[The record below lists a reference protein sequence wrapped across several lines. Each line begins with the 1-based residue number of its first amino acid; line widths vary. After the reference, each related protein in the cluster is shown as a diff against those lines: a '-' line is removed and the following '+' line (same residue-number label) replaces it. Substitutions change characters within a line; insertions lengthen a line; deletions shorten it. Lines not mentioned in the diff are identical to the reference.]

1 MQRKTWYYE
10 KWDGRQASFYQI
22 WSVKHLVKKK
32 ENLFLI
38 YFNRRCWRKRGLS
51 SNPLFIIPGFSLH
64 FPWEL
69 SYGYLRFEGN
79 GKIPLGRQGKR
90 KVKERARVK
99 KLQNIL
105 LLTVGFELMTS
116 WLPDG
121 RPNQFGH
128 PDTWETNVEMKK

>member
-1 MQRKTWYYE
+1 MVLE
-10 KWDGRQASFYQI
+10 KKR
-22 WSVKHLVKKK
+22 LVVQPQ
-32 ENLFLI
+32 N
-38 YFNRRCWRKRGLS
+38 G
-51 SNPLFIIPGFSLH
+51 IPGFSLH
-64 FPWEL
+64 FPKEL

-90 KVKERARVK
+90 KGKERARARVK

-121 RPNQFGH
+121 RSNQLSC
-128 PDTWETNVEMKK
+128 PDFCVERME